1 MKLFEFIRLR
11 FDLQERDFT
20 FFFKGL
26 FLTTILAYAN
36 QIIPFLPGAIIGF
49 NWSGIAWI
57 VMLLVTLVQLAR
69 SSSFT
74 FPIMLWLPWGLY
86 ILVYIL
92 FDFSFIGLQLTLQY
106 LLPVLVG
113 IVASKF
119 EYTWTKL
126 LYLFQGLLR
135 MLAVIYALFI
145 IYNLI
150 SGFTPHMAA
159 TPMLFSIGA
168 VIGLGIFFFTK
179 DKRFLLLYFLLFLMP
194 FVSVTRMALLV
205 FGLIFVLHFANKG
218 IGSKIVASFVGGV
231 LMLFV
236 VSSEGFQQKTF
247 FDGEGDLSELSFD
260 YYDNDAVN
268 SSGRKSWQTALER
281 GLKDQ
286 PMWGNGPRSD
296 AAVLGAVIGKE
307 IGEAHNDYMSVRYN
321 YGYVGLSL
329 LLFAFAFS
337 FIKLFFMSRRV
348 DEPVFQLLVLSML
361 TLFIPFLFFMYSD
374 NILKYTI
381 WFPNYFFALMG
392 ICYSI
397 YKKGFSYE

>member
-1 MKLFEFIRLR
+1 MKPLEFLRLR
-11 FDLQERDFT
+11 FNIGERDFT

-26 FLTTILAYAN
+26 FLTTILAYIN
-36 QIIPFLPGAIIGF
+36 SILPFLPGGIAGF
-49 NWSGIAWI
+49 NWSGIAWLT
-57 VMLLVTLVQLAR
+57 MLLITLVQLVR

-106 LLPVLVG
+106 LLPILVG
-113 IVASKF
+113 IVASQF

-145 IYNLI
+145 IYYLI
-150 SGFTPHMAA
+150 TGFTPHMAA

-168 VIGLGIFFFTK
+168 VIGLGVFFFTN
-179 DKRFLLLYFLLFLMP
+179 DKRFVVLYFLLFLMP

-236 VSSEGFQQKTF
+236 ANSEGFQQKTF
-247 FDGEGDLSELSFD
+247 YDGKGEVSDLSWD
-260 YYDNDAVN
+260 YAEDQSIN
-268 SSGRKSWQTALER
+268 SSGRRSWKIALNP

-296 AAVLGAVIGKE
+296 AAVLGAVTGKE

-329 LLFAFAFS
+329 LLFGFGFS